1 MKARQTPWL
10 EYRLDRLTFQDGR
23 RILFPASTRMLYNP
37 ADNII
42 AIETTP
48 EKRAQVRP
56 FALLPAGASSSELR
70 RIDYAMIINLPEAR
84 RTLTF
89 WHPLK
94 TGSGVRVRV
103 NDRGQLFFMNDHGRP
118 LFSKDFTV
126 RDVSRGEIDSDRAVW
141 QFHGYKH
148 EH

>member
-1 MKARQTPWL
+1 MSEWL
-10 EYRLDRLTFQDGR
+10 EYRLDRLTFPNGR
-23 RILFPASTRMLYNP
+23 RIVFGGESRMLYNP
-37 ADNII
+37 TDNII
-42 AIETTP
+42 AIETTG
-48 EKRAQVRP
+48 EKRRQVR
-56 FALLPAGASSSELR
+56 AAVGAGAELR
-70 RIDYAMIINLPEAR
+70 RIDYSMLIDLTSSGESAGGRR

-94 TGSGVRVRV
+94 SGTGVRVQF
-103 NDRGQLFFMNDHGRP
+103 NDRGDLFFLQEQGRP

-141 QFHGYKH
+141 QFHGYRH